1 MEYIFVGSMLNL
13 RELRS
18 NLYIFSTF
26 MSDFGRIITNR
37 VREGSP
43 DGENVFAYLGI
54 SEEEQRFWR
63 GIQLLKSCRLV
74 MLCGNREGRHSAV
87 ALARLSEGRGSIY
100 LALEYFDA
108 YDAVSLLS
116 EMPDMDV
123 AVSDGARKCF
133 LSHSFEPCV
142 DVGLDIAGEIREVM
156 LLSGGRGLRGNN
168 EPATEMWDITCTA
181 ASLIGL
187 GLKCNIEHNF
197 DCEANTGT
205 VFKRDFYAEFI
216 ALLAADARKHSRER
230 SMSVTIKA
238 QNRGASAHVS
248 YERFSDISG
257 GTEGQL
263 ERMAQEFGI
272 PISFSYSGGECIARV
287 TPFACDVALQGV
299 KQDPRVFL
307 YNT

>member
-1 MEYIFVGSMLNL
+1 
-13 RELRS
+13 
-18 NLYIFSTF
+18 
-26 MSDFGRIITNR
+26 MSDFGRIITSR

-63 GIQLLKSCRLV
+63 GIQLQRYCRLV
-74 MLCGNREGRHSAV
+74 MLRGNRDGRHSAV

-108 YDAVSLLS
+108 FDAVSLLS
-116 EMPDMDV
+116 EMTDSGV
-123 AVSDGARKCF
+123 AVSDGAKECF
-133 LSHSFEPCV
+133 LSDICEPCV
-142 DVGLDIAGEIREVM
+142 DVGLDISSEIREVM
-156 LLSGGRGLRGNN
+156 LLSYGRGAQDN
-168 EPATEMWDITCTA
+168 EPATVMWDLTCTA

-205 VFKRDFYAEFI
+205 VFKRDFYAELI
-216 ALLAADARKHSRER
+216 VLLAADARKYSRER
-230 SMSVTIKA
+230 SMSVTVTA
-238 QNRGASAHVS
+238 QNRGTSALVS
-248 YERFSDISG
+248 YERFSDTSG
-257 GTEGQL
+257 GTEQHL
-263 ERMAQEFGI
+263 EQMAQEFGI

-287 TPFACDVALQGV
+287 TPFACDIALQGV
-299 KQDPRVFL
+299 KQDPRVYI